1 MEGIKQKLQRG
12 ETVFGTFLSLGNPIT
27 TEMIA
32 QAGFDWVV
40 IDLEHGLGDEQAA
53 LHQILSIKNSNT
65 TAIVRVESHQK
76 QRIHRVLDFGA
87 GGIMCP
93 RVDTAEDATLAIR
106 AMRYPPAGIRGV
118 AKMIPAAGYGT
129 DFDAYQRTTE
139 QDLLGIIQIETV
151 NSLQQLDSIAAVEG
165 VDVLFIGPSDL
176 SMSLGIFGQT
186 DHPVF
191 IDALKAII
199 AAAKK
204 AGKHTGILL
213 ADPAE
218 LQKYAEL
225 GIRCIACGTE
235 AGFLMKGARS
245 TISTLRQLTASL

>member
-1 MEGIKQKLQRG
+1 MQRG
-12 ETVFGTFLSLGNPIT
+12 DIVLGTFLSLGNPIT

-40 IDLEHGLGDEQAA
+40 IDLEHGMGDEQAA
-53 LHQILSIKNSNT
+53 LHQILSLKNSNT

-93 RVDTAEDATLAIR
+93 RVDNSEDASLAIS
-106 AMRYPPAGIRGV
+106 AMKYPPAGIRGV
-118 AKMIPAAGYGT
+118 AKMIPAAGYGS
-129 DFDAYQRTTE
+129 DFDAYCQVTE
-139 QDLLGIIQIETV
+139 TDLLGIIQIETV
-151 NSLQQLDSIAAVEG
+151 NSLHHLDSIAAVEG

-199 AAAKK
+199 AAAQK
-204 AGKHTGILL
+204 AGKHTGILI

-218 LQKYAEL
+218 TQKYAAL

-235 AGFLMKGARS
+235 AGFLMKGAR
-245 TISTLRQLTASL
+245 TTVHTMRQAITTM